1 MNGRPD
7 SETAFSMKDLVDNAR
22 WSMAVTWSTNRGL
35 TAGLVIATLLGSLIP
50 AGSAVVARSL
60 VNEVVG
66 LIKGSTPDVS
76 AVLPWLALGLGFALL
91 DALVGLGNS
100 FIQQALY
107 DDLNIEIT
115 LRMLRH
121 ASSLDLATFEDPRV
135 QDIRDRAEQNTAR
148 HFIQFVSSG
157 LDAVTG
163 VVQVVS
169 LTAVLAVIEP
179 VLTLALLP
187 LFAPYLI
194 FQWRLSRA
202 RYSEEYSRTT
212 KRRWTRYYV
221 SRLTNHQ
228 TVPEVRLLD
237 LAPFLIRS
245 FRELMEE
252 FRVKDRRLYRR
263 GLVGGVV
270 FAILTTTAYYLAFA
284 RVALRAAAGVLTVG
298 DVAVYGGAAVR
309 LRNTLESVVRSA
321 SLALE
326 QALYI
331 SNLREYLAI
340 APGLRSTGTSHPTTL
355 RAEIVLDQV
364 SFTYPGST
372 MPAVSDVS
380 FRIRPGETVALVGE
394 NGAGKSTLAKLISRL
409 YDPDRGRILF
419 DGIDLREWDLD
430 YLYHQVSCVF
440 QNFGRYEATVAENIA
455 FGDWSTMLGDRARIE
470 AVARLANVDDMV
482 RAMPQ
487 GYDTLIGRMFGEY
500 DLSGGQ
506 WQRLAVARAFARDA
520 ALLILDE
527 PTSNLDA
534 RAEYDVFSRFR
545 ELAHGRTTVLI
556 SHRFS
561 TVRMADRILVLAAG
575 RIVESGTHKALIARG
590 GHYASLY
597 ELHRRQLDTHAA
609 DE

>member
-1 MNGRPD
+1 MNRR
-7 SETAFSMKDLVDNAR
+7 SETEAALSIKDLWSNAR
-22 WSMAVTWSTNRGL
+22 WSMAITWSTNRML
-35 TAGLVIATLLGSLIP
+35 CAGMVIATLLGSLIP
-50 AGSAVVARSL
+50 AGSALVARSL

-76 AVLPWLALGLGFALL
+76 VVLPWLAMGLGLALL
-91 DALVGLGNS
+91 DALVGLGDA

-107 DDLNIEIT
+107 DDLNIQVT

-121 ASSLDLATFEDPRV
+121 ASNLDLATFEDPRV

-148 HFIQFVSSG
+148 HFIQFVSSS

-187 LFAPYLI
+187 LFVPYLI

-202 RYSEEYSRTT
+202 RYGEEYSRTT

-221 SRLTNHQ
+221 SRLTSHQ

-237 LAPFLIRS
+237 LAPLLIKS
-245 FRELMEE
+245 FRELMDE
-252 FRVKDRRLYRR
+252 FRTKDRQLYRR
-263 GLVGGVV
+263 GLVGGIV

-340 APGLRSTGTSHPTTL
+340 TPGLTSTGTKQPSHL
-355 RAEIVLDQV
+355 RGEIVLEQV

-372 MPAVSDVS
+372 LPAVSDVS
-380 FRIRPGETVALVGE
+380 FRIDPGETVALVGE

-419 DGIDLREWDLD
+419 DGTDLRDWDLD
-430 YLYHQVSCVF
+430 YLYHQISCVF
-440 QNFGRYEATVAENIA
+440 QNYGRYEATVAENIA
-455 FGDWSTMLGDRARIE
+455 FGDWNAMLGDRARIE
-470 AVARLANVDDMV
+470 AAARMANVDDMV

-506 WQRLAVARAFARDA
+506 WQRLAVARAFARDV

-575 RIVESGTHKALIARG
+575 RIVESGTHKALMAQA

-597 ELHRRQLDTHAA
+597 NLHRSQLDIPSGEA
-609 DE
+609 